1 MKTEFLLTLYDN
13 EKNRDKVRYFHRIEI
28 MFDDED
34 NPLPD
39 EWFSFWS
46 DSIPWGSTIKITLE
60 TV

>member
-1 MKTEFLLTLYDN
+1 MKTEFPLTLHDN
-13 EKNRDKVRYFHRIEI
+13 DKNRDKSPYLQRIEI
-28 MFDDED
+28 MFDDEN

-46 DSIPWGSTIKITLE
+46 DNIPWGSTIKITLE